1 MKIFLKN
8 CLWLVKDPL
17 FVILMLFVIL
27 NFFVNDNL
35 FEKYGVLIWYIVT
48 FNICAYIGYIID
60 KNKIN
65 S

>member
-1 MKIFLKN
+1 MKNYLKN
-8 CLWLVKDPL
+8 CIWLAKDTL
-17 FVILMLFVIL
+17 FGILMLVVIL

-60 KNKIN
+60 NKSN
-65 S
+65 

>member
-1 MKIFLKN
+1 M
-8 CLWLVKDPL
+8 LV
-17 FVILMLFVIL
+17 VIL

-60 KNKIN
+60 NKSN
-65 S
+65 